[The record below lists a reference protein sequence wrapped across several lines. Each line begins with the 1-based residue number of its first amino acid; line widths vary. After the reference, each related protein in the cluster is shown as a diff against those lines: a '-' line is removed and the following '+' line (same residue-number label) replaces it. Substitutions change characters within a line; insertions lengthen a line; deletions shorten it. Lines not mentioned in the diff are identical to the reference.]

1 MPEFNTPGPVTV
13 SLRLAGGGA
22 EIIAEDRDTAV
33 VEVAPDDNSDASHE
47 AAANTRVE
55 LRGDTLYVDAP
66 EWTGWLFRRGPKLRV
81 TARVPNDGPLVV
93 KVASADVRATGRYAQ
108 ASINTASGDIA
119 VEHVTGDATANSA
132 SGDLAFGRVDG
143 QLRLNSASGDTST
156 SYVGADVVA
165 HSASGDIHLGY
176 AGASVRANTASGDIT
191 IGTSRTGTVRVNS
204 ASGDVQ
210 VGVAAGTG
218 VWLDLNTF
226 SGDARSDLASSGA
239 PQGAATLTVQ
249 IRTMSGDIDVH
260 RVADRA
266 PGASGA
272 AA

>member
-1 MPEFNTPGPVTV
+1 MPEFNTPRPVTM

-22 EIIAEDRDTAV
+22 EIIAEDRVNAV
-33 VEVAPDDNSDASHE
+33 VEVSPDDDSDASRE

-55 LRGDTLYVDAP
+55 LRGDVLHVDAP
-66 EWTGWLFRRGPKLRV
+66 EWTGWLFRRGPKVRV

-108 ASINTASGDIA
+108 ASISTASGDVA

-132 SGDLAFGRVDG
+132 SGDVHFGRVDG
-143 QLRLNSASGDTST
+143 QLRVNTASGDTST

-165 HSASGDIHLGY
+165 HSASGDIHLGF

-226 SGDARSDLASSGA
+226 SGDARSNLSSGDA
-239 PQGAATLTVQ
+239 SQGAATLTVQ
-249 IRTMSGDIDVH
+249 VRTMSGDIDVH
-260 RVADRA
+260 RVAA
-266 PGASGA
+266 GA
-272 AA
+272 AEAAA